1 MNIYQQEQIQALQM
15 VRQHMDLV
23 DTVENIADFDVKA
36 QTREYLAFRS
46 DAETFFK
53 KWFERIC
60 SKNCYGSRVS
70 ACCTKDGILTFWA
83 DVVINAGQMEKGE
96 LDQLERTITDPEN
109 EYKCIYL
116 TQKGCAWRIKPIIC
130 EMFLCAE
137 AECSVFHENPEAET
151 RWRELEERKKTFTW
165 PDRLV
170 LFEVLEK
177 LFIDAGVDSPL
188 MYMHKSPG
196 LLRLIRQRKNAG
208 G

>member
-1 MNIYQQEQIQALQM
+1 M
-15 VRQHMDLV
+15 VRQHMDLL
-23 DTVENIADFDVKA
+23 DTTENIGDFDVRA

-53 KWFERIC
+53 RWFERTC
-60 SKNCYGSRVS
+60 SKNCYGSRLS

-83 DVVINAGQMEKGE
+83 DVVINAGQMEKDE
-96 LDQLERTITDPEN
+96 LDQLEMTITSPKN

-130 EMFLCAE
+130 EMFLCSE
-137 AECSVFHENPEAET
+137 AECSVFNANPEAET
-151 RWRELEERKKTFTW
+151 IRRELEERKKTFTW

-177 LFIDAGVDSPL
+177 IFIDAEFDSPL

-196 LLRLIRQRKNAG
+196 LLRLIRQRKSAG
-208 G
+208 R